1 MVWLGT
7 MPNAQTSALTVAA
20 VTPDIARRSP
30 FRGRQLFLVRL
41 AWISIVAAVLAI
53 VITGLPVRYEKVRAA
68 DPYLR
73 APDFKNLIDAG
84 VSPDVAA
91 TADLISSLVFLIVLV
106 GGGALLFWRAS
117 ESRQASFLSLS
128 LVLFGAAWSGL
139 LAVHRTPGPPFEQP
153 FAGLASTI
161 LNIVTTLALFNALF
175 WLPEGRYVTRWTA
188 WLMALVTVITV
199 GLYLLVNFPQ
209 AHDLV
214 NMVAVPVNLL
224 GLSKQVSQYRR
235 VPDASTRQRIKW
247 VMIGMA
253 VAILGFLIG
262 HTIPIVVGSQPGST
276 PGLVVLFAQLLE
288 RLGDIAMLG
297 CFAIAIVRYRVW
309 PVDLVINRSLV
320 YGTVSLAL
328 IGVFLGGGLV
338 LKRVLG
344 PDETSIAFAVSTIG
358 AAVLFNPARKRTQR
372 LIDRRLYGFRFDL
385 GELERAQQTQSGSDR
400 GAMGATIGKYRIL
413 RVLGRGGMGKV
424 YQGECG
430 GQLVAI
436 KVLPHEMAQQDFL
449 KWFEREVHTLS
460 KMTHPNIV
468 RLLETGESG
477 GRPYMVL
484 DFIEGRELSRILAD
498 RPRMPLEDVRPL
510 LHDVAAAL
518 DYAHERGLVHRDVK
532 PSNIMIRRR
541 FDGTRFEAVLMDF
554 GIAKTGDALTARTG
568 TGAIGTI
575 AYMAPEQIVAATTVD
590 RRADVY
596 SLGVTAFEMLS
607 GEVPFKGSP
616 AQVLFAHL
624 QESPTDLR
632 QLVPDV
638 PLAVSRSVMKCLEK
652 KPENRL
658 QSAAEFIAA
667 LSAE

>member
-1 MVWLGT
+1 M
-7 MPNAQTSALTVAA
+7 MSNAETSALTVAA
-20 VTPDIARRSP
+20 VTPEIAGVSP

-41 AWISIVAAVLAI
+41 AWISIVSAVLAV

-73 APDFKNLIDAG
+73 SPDFKNLVDSG

-91 TADLISSLVFLIVLV
+91 TADVVFGVVFLIVLV
-106 GGGALLFWRAS
+106 GGGVLLFWRAS
-117 ESRQASFLSLS
+117 ESRQATFLSLS
-128 LVLFGAAWSGL
+128 LVLFAAAWSGL
-139 LAVHRTPGPPFEQP
+139 LAVHRTPGPPFEQS

-161 LNIVTTLALFNALF
+161 LNIVTTLAVFNAVF

-188 WLMALVTVITV
+188 WLMAFVTVITV

-214 NMVAVPVNLL
+214 NMVAVPVNILAL
-224 GLSKQVSQYRR
+224 WKQVSQHRR
-235 VPDASTRQRIKW
+235 VLDASMRRRIKW

-253 VAILGFLIG
+253 VAILGFLIAQ
-262 HTIPIVVGSQPGST
+262 TITMVVGSQPGST

-288 RLGDIAMLG
+288 RVADLAMLG

-309 PVDLVINRSLV
+309 QVDLVINRSLV
-320 YGTVSLAL
+320 YGTVSLVLMAA
-328 IGVFLGGGLV
+328 FLGGGLV

-385 GELERAQQTQSGSDR
+385 GELQRAQQTRSGSDH
-400 GAMGATIGKYRIL
+400 GAMAATIGKYRIL
-413 RVLGRGGMGKV
+413 AVLGRGGMGEV
-424 YQGECG
+424 YQAECDG
-430 GQLVAI
+430 RIVAI
-436 KVLPHEMAQQDFL
+436 KVLPHEMARQDYR
-449 KWFEREVHTLS
+449 KWFEREAHTLS
-460 KMTHPNIV
+460 RMAHPNIV
-468 RLLETGESG
+468 RLIETGNTG
-477 GRPYMVL
+477 GRPYLVL
-484 DFIEGRELSRILAD
+484 DFIEGRELSRIMAD
-498 RPRMPLEDVRPL
+498 RPRMPLEEVRPL

-541 FDGTRFEAVLMDF
+541 ADGMRFEAVLMDF

-638 PLAVSRSVMKCLEK
+638 PRAVSRSVMKCLEK
-652 KPENRL
+652 KPENRY
-658 QSAAEFIAA
+658 QSVAEFIAA
-667 LSAE
+667 LSS